1 MIQTGQKTSPGPL
14 TDLVNTSTAPLRA
27 VALQGDPCAL
37 PTHLMKLAGTLKVT
51 KLTPLQ
57 AKVTAALHTWLAHNS
72 LLSNWV
78 SVSQLHL
85 GPSSLAHDSKMA

>member
-1 MIQTGQKTSPGPL
+1 
-14 TDLVNTSTAPLRA
+14 
-27 VALQGDPCAL
+27 
-37 PTHLMKLAGTLKVT
+37 MKLAGTLKVT